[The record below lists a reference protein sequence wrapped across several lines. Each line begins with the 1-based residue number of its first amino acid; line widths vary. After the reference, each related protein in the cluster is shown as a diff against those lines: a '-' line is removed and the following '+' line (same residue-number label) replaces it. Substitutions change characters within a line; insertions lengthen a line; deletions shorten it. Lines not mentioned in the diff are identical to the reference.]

1 MCDAVILIVVLM
13 LSGVAWLD
21 AGWGTASITL
31 ASGMAAVIVLRLL
44 DRRKDTT

>member
-1 MCDAVILIVVLM
+1 MSDVVILIVVLL

-21 AGWGTASITL
+21 AGGFVASITL
-31 ASGMAAVIVLRLL
+31 ASGVMAIVVLRLM